1 MALRTAREL
10 KGRDVTE
17 AIGAELD
24 QAGSDH
30 QVMLLLALADRRD
43 AAVLPKVLQTAE
55 KSLKTTRVASLGL
68 LDRFGD
74 PSAVPVL
81 LHAAAETDPEV
92 AQTAKATLTRME
104 GKSVDAALLS
114 RLPQASGKT
123 RQVII
128 ELAALRRIEAA
139 VPAIVSSAEDPDP
152 GIRRASLN
160 TLSTLGSEQQAGDL
174 VRLLPKAQ
182 DPADRDA
189 IEGALTAIC
198 GRTGTKSLPQVLP
211 LAKNSNRELR
221 IVALRALATIGGR
234 DALAAVTS
242 ALEDREESVQD
253 EAVGTLATWPN
264 NWPDDATVAEPLLTL
279 VKSGQKRSYQVQGAR
294 GYLLYVQENKK
305 LTSAEKVTAIDNL
318 LPLLKQPPEQRLA
331 ISALSGI
338 PTAKALTS
346 LVALAGDPA
355 IAEEACLAIVN
366 VATAKGLEN
375 ASKETRRNALQTALD
390 KSKNDSTRKKA
401 SDGLKAVQ

>member
-24 QAGSDH
+24 RAGSDRE
-30 QVMLLLALADRRD
+30 VMLLLTLADRGD
-43 AAVLPKVLQTAE
+43 AAVLPKLLQVAQNAS
-55 KSLKTTRVASLGL
+55 KPTRIATVGL

-74 PSAVPVL
+74 ISAVPVL
-81 LHAAAETDPEV
+81 LDAASDADEDLSR
-92 AQTAKATLTRME
+92 TAKATLTRME
-104 GKSVDAALLS
+104 GKPVDAVLLN

-139 VPAIVSSAEDPDP
+139 VPAILSSAEDPDP
-152 GIRRASLN
+152 GIRRAALG

-174 VRLLPKAQ
+174 VRILSKAQ
-182 DPADRDA
+182 YPADRDA

-198 GRTGTKSLPQVLP
+198 GRTGTKCLPQVLP
-211 LAKNSNRELR
+211 LAKNSNSELR
-221 IVALRALATIGGR
+221 IVALRALATMGGR
-234 DALAAVTS
+234 NALAAVTS
-242 ALEDREESVQD
+242 ALDDRDESVQD

-264 NWPDDATVAEPLLTL
+264 NWPEDAAVAEPLLGL
-279 VKSGQKRSYQVQGAR
+279 VTAGKKTSHRVQGAR

-305 LTSAEKVTAIDNL
+305 LSNADKLRAIDNL
-318 LPLLKQPPEQRLA
+318 LPLLKQPQEKRLA

-338 PTAKALTS
+338 STAKTLES
-346 LVALAGDPA
+346 LVTLAGDPA
-355 IAEEACLAIVN
+355 VAEEACLAIVN
-366 VATAKGLEN
+366 VATAKGMQS
-375 ASKETRRNALQTALD
+375 ASKEMCQKALQTVID
-390 KSKNDSTRKKA
+390 KSKSDSTRRKA
-401 SDGLKAVQ
+401 TEALKAI